1 MGALQSL
8 SHSLVT
14 ILGPLLAS
22 SLLALGGMRLV
33 ILADLLTFGAA
44 FLTLAFFIRI
54 PRPPERDEGCGGC
67 WMPRPGRAAVFEK
80 KPGNSGSDSVSG
92 GDQPHRVPIQRRP
105 SRHGSCPARAADRR
119 CWGW

>member
-1 MGALQSL
+1 MGGAAVPLPFL
-8 SHSLVT
+8 GNH
-14 ILGPLLAS
+14 LGPLLAS

-54 PRPPERDEGCGGC
+54 PRPPERDEGAGVLDAPSGTGCG
-67 WMPRPGRAAVFEK
+67 FEK

-105 SRHGSCPARAADRR
+105 SRHAPVPPRAADRR